1 MVMQSVNWLAVLVA
15 GITALVTGGIW
26 YSPALFGRAWM
37 KENDMTVEELRK
49 SNKGKIFGWSL
60 VLSLVVATN
69 LGMLLANPVS
79 RLEGDGLQATGL
91 IEGALAG
98 FFTGVGVFAFVA
110 VIGLYEHKTF
120 RHILING
127 GYCILAALLMGAIIG
142 AWR

>member
-1 MVMQSVNWLAVLVA
+1 MVVQSVNWLAVLVA
-15 GITALVTGGIW
+15 GISALVIGGIW

-37 KENDMTVEELRK
+37 KENDMTLEELRK

-60 VLSLVVATN
+60 LLSLVVASN

-79 RLEGDGLQATGL
+79 NLEGDLQATGL

-110 VIGLYEHKTF
+110 VIGLFEHKTF

-127 GYCILAALLMGAIIG
+127 GYCVLAAMLMGAIIG

>member
-79 RLEGDGLQATGL
+79 RLEGDDMQATGL
-91 IEGALAG
+91 MEGALAG

>member
-1 MVMQSVNWLAVLVA
+1 MQSVNWLAVLVA

-79 RLEGDGLQATGL
+79 RLEGDDMQATGL
-91 IEGALAG
+91 MEGALAG